1 MTERTNAR
9 AVPLVAIRPVDL
21 EAVKELLG
29 RFSGLRAG
37 EILSLT
43 KVEAE
48 LMRKYFPDFTLTM
61 LKDMAA
67 MWEST
72 EGLREAQRYGLA
84 RHPDHIREGSEENIR
99 MRGILE
105 KLQAGPKPSAVGGI
119 SQGVEGSTSSPTID
133 RGATFALPR
142 FWWLRPWS
150 AVRLLQ
156 ERCDTLADVYDSDMK
171 AAAEQARQVS
181 AWDGILT

>member
-9 AVPLVAIRPVDL
+9 AAPLVAIRPVDL
-21 EAVKELLG
+21 EGVKELLG
-29 RFSGLRAG
+29 RFSGLREG
-37 EILSLT
+37 ETLSLT

-48 LMRKYFPDFTLTM
+48 LMRKYFPDFTLPM
-61 LKDMAA
+61 LKDLAE
-67 MWEST
+67 MWESKA
-72 EGLREAQRYGLA
+72 GLREAQRYGLA
-84 RHPDHIREGSEENIR
+84 RHPDHIWEGSEGNIR
-99 MRGILE
+99 LRGILE
-105 KLQAGPKPSAVGGI
+105 KLQAGPKLTWAGI
-119 SQGVEGSTSSPTID
+119 DLGKEGSTSSPTID